1 MAKKK
6 TDNKTVKKKRKKRPL
21 LWVILLLA
29 VWYFNNFTLKTT
41 HTQFKSDCMTSPV
54 KAAVISDLHAMR
66 YGISGQ
72 AVLERTEKED
82 PDIIFILGDMYT
94 FGSPQELIDIPVDM
108 MSGMVKD
115 GYPVCFVPGEHD
127 NDTEYLSALSAAGV
141 HVMDYKCEIIEINGN
156 MLRIMGIDNAYYSD
170 TFDLTNEF
178 TVSGDCCDILMAHI
192 PNYDK
197 FAQFGADIT
206 LCADTHG
213 GMFRLPF
220 IGPAYDN
227 ASGAWFP
234 GLSGVGT
241 VYDKGW
247 FSYDGGAMFI
257 TSGIGASPAPV
268 RFFNRPEIVIM
279 DIVPE

>member
-6 TDNKTVKKKRKKRPL
+6 TDDKPVKKKRKKKPL
-21 LWVILLLA
+21 LWGILLLV
-29 VWYFNNFTLKTT
+29 VWYYNNFTLKTT
-41 HTQFKSDCMTSPV
+41 HTEYKSDSIVSPV

-72 AVLERTEKED
+72 AVLECTEKEE

-94 FGSPQELIDIPVDM
+94 FGSPQELIDIPVEM
-108 MSGMVKD
+108 MTDLVRD
-115 GYPVCFVPGEHD
+115 GYPVYFVPGEHD
-127 NDTEYLSALSAAGV
+127 NDQEYLDALSAAGV
-141 HVMDYKCEIIEINGN
+141 HVMDYKCETIDLNGN
-156 MLRIMGIDNAYYSD
+156 VLRIMGIDNAYYSD
-170 TFDLTNEF
+170 TFDLSGEF
-178 TVSGDCCDILMAHI
+178 SVSSGCDILMAHI

-197 FAQFGADIT
+197 FAEFGADIT

-220 IGPAYDN
+220 IGPVYDN
-227 ASGAWFP
+227 NSGAWFP
-234 GLSGVGT
+234 RLSGIGT
-241 VYDKGW
+241 IYDKGW

-268 RFFNRPEIVIM
+268 RFNNRPEVVIM